1 VIDAKDRIVMRYDY
15 DLLGNPIH
23 QASMEAGERLMLNDV
38 AGNPLY
44 AWDSRNHQFRTAYD
58 PLRRPT
64 DSFLREGAGAELRVG
79 RTVYGETRPNPEAK
93 NLRGKVVQ
101 LFDQAGVITSDDYDF
116 KGNPLSSQRQL
127 AQDYKTSLNWP
138 TVALEIDVYTSR
150 TRYDALNR
158 PTELTTPDSSVI
170 RPGYNE
176 ANLLERVEVNLRGA
190 TVATTFITD
199 IDYDAKG
206 LRTLIDYATKDGKL
220 ISTNYKYDRKTFRLI
235 HLYTRRGVDP
245 ATRRGVTFIDDCDNP
260 QPPPPTIAAPENPP
274 GGKSCGLQNLHY
286 TYDPVGNI
294 THIRDD
300 AQQTLYFR
308 NQRVEP
314 SADYTYDA
322 IYRLI
327 EATGREHL
335 GQVGGAPI
343 PHSYNDSPRVGLLQ
357 PGDGNAMGTYRER
370 YIYDVVGNF
379 LEMQHRG
386 NDPVNPGWT
395 RSYNYFEP
403 SLLESGKRSNRL
415 TSTTVGGAT
424 ETYSAGGNGY
434 DAHGNM
440 LRMPQ
445 LQIMQWDFQDQLQM
459 SQRQAMNVDDED
471 GRQHQGER
479 TWYVYD
485 AGGQRVRKVTELAT
499 GQVKD
504 ERIYLGDFEIYR
516 RRGANSRVREALHVM
531 DDKQRVA
538 LVETRTHGNE
548 PGVPVQL
555 TRYQFANHLGSASLE
570 LNDQAQIISYEEYT
584 PYGSTS
590 YQAVRSQTETPKRYR
605 YTGMERDEESGLSYH
620 EARYYAPWIKKWLS
634 CDPAGSGRTQ
644 SLYEYCSGNPIR
656 FLDPNGQDQI
666 GGVFRDVSWDIK
678 KRILSNRREQA
689 VREQRAEAI
698 FSKLDTDRSGRLDA
712 GEVIYAANHWKPE
725 VIEPFLANSTRYTED
740 GWAARAVVLERY
752 HASVEANW
760 RNKYRQDDWH
770 GTESTREERE
780 LGEHRRYQA
789 RLKGFEN
796 WQGVVGS
803 MALGA
808 PGEAPRQSRGAK
820 EYQYRAALDPA
831 RIKAEAPPKE
841 PTPTPDPPPP
851 KASSSGEPP
860 GHRGGGG
867 WEPWQTT
874 AFILREHILET
885 APSTLEWG
893 TERPLFRTVS
903 FIHRHIGLFT

>member
-93 NLRGKVVQ
+93 NLRDKVVQ

-424 ETYSAGGNGY
+424 ETYSA
-434 DAHGNM
+434 DWERLRRPRQHAAHAAVADHAVG
-440 LRMPQ
+440 LPGPTADEPAPGDERRRRR
-445 LQIMQWDFQDQLQM
+445 
-459 SQRQAMNVDDED
+459 RQA
-471 GRQHQGER
+471 
-479 TWYVYD
+479 
-485 AGGQRVRKVTELAT
+485 A
-499 GQVKD
+499 
-504 ERIYLGDFEIYR
+504 
-516 RRGANSRVREALHVM
+516 
-531 DDKQRVA
+531 
-538 LVETRTHGNE
+538 
-548 PGVPVQL
+548 
-555 TRYQFANHLGSASLE
+555 
-570 LNDQAQIISYEEYT
+570 
-584 PYGSTS
+584 
-590 YQAVRSQTETPKRYR
+590 
-605 YTGMERDEESGLSYH
+605 
-620 EARYYAPWIKKWLS
+620 
-634 CDPAGSGRTQ
+634 SGRAH
-644 SLYEYCSGNPIR
+644 L
-656 FLDPNGQDQI
+656 
-666 GGVFRDVSWDIK
+666 
-678 KRILSNRREQA
+678 
-689 VREQRAEAI
+689 VR
-698 FSKLDTDRSGRLDA
+698 L
-712 GEVIYAANHWKPE
+712 
-725 VIEPFLANSTRYTED
+725 
-740 GWAARAVVLERY
+740 
-752 HASVEANW
+752 
-760 RNKYRQDDWH
+760 
-770 GTESTREERE
+770 
-780 LGEHRRYQA
+780 
-789 RLKGFEN
+789 
-796 WQGVVGS
+796 
-803 MALGA
+803 
-808 PGEAPRQSRGAK
+808 
-820 EYQYRAALDPA
+820 
-831 RIKAEAPPKE
+831 
-841 PTPTPDPPPP
+841 
-851 KASSSGEPP
+851 
-860 GHRGGGG
+860 
-867 WEPWQTT
+867 
-874 AFILREHILET
+874 
-885 APSTLEWG
+885 
-893 TERPLFRTVS
+893 
-903 FIHRHIGLFT
+903 